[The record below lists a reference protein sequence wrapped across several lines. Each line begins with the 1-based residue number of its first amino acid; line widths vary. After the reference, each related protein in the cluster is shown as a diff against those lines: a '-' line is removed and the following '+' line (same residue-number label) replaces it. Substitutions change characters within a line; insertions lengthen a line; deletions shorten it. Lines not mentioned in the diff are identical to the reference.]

1 MKSISQIAFR
11 IRRIFKSW
19 IYKLQKMFK
28 IQKKTPFHQ
37 IIGATLLNV
46 DSSKATYCGLNK
58 SDPIISAYQF
68 GFKMDK
74 GYMSVENPFTLTI
87 NEKIFHSFDLEIFNI
102 LRSLTGSRV
111 EQAWFEKEEINIIFN
126 NAHLRISLKDED
138 FVSPEAGNFAA
149 NDNSTI
155 IVFTG
160 DD

>member
-1 MKSISQIAFR
+1 MS
-11 IRRIFKSW
+11 
-19 IYKLQKMFK
+19 K

-58 SDPIISAYQF
+58 SGPTISVYQF

-87 NEKIFHSFDLEIFNI
+87 QEKNFHSSDLEIFDV

-111 EQAWFEKEEINIIFN
+111 EQAWFEREEINIIFN
-126 NAHLRISLKDED
+126 NAHLRISLKDKD
-138 FVSPEAGNFAA
+138 FVSPEAGNFVT
-149 NDNSTI
+149 NDNATF